1 MMEYEFEINNEPVML
16 QALEVLSILG
26 KNEEITIVAKGNSI
40 PSAVTVAL
48 IITENL
54 LKNNSKIRQIIV
66 GSEPIYEMGGVMS
79 NIKIVL
85 RKIRVDKMT

>member
-1 MMEYEFEINNEPVML
+1 MEYEFEINNEPVML

-26 KNEEITIVAKGNSI
+26 KNEEITIVSKGNSI

-54 LKNNSKIRQIIV
+54 LKNNSKIHQTIV
-66 GSEPIYEMGGVMS
+66 GSEPIYDMGGVMS